1 MFYILLCLLKT
12 YVFILFDIANVL
24 VYILWNTIDSKYSYL
39 VFYSSL
45 HSWIEWTGYSQ
56 QQRQENTNFLLDF
69 NVVVIN
75 AICIVDVISNNKLA
89 WYRQSFQTR
98 IIVCYIG
105 KQYSHCHKRCVPL
118 YRFPVLIPFL
128 DCSDITSCVNVTQE
142 HVSKV
147 T

>member
-1 MFYILLCLLKT
+1 MLFSLYTVKYYRFQIFIYNILL
-12 YVFILFDIANVL
+12 LFTFMDRMKRL
-24 VYILWNTIDSKYSYL
+24 FTTTR
-39 VFYSSL
+39 
-45 HSWIEWTGYSQ
+45 H
-56 QQRQENTNFLLDF
+56 ENTNFLLDF

-147 T
+147 TWIIWKAPKYTNNWCFLLP